1 MASEVREL
9 AGRSQ
14 SAAAEINTLI
24 SSSLDVSEKSGEM
37 LKVLLPD
44 IQKTAELVQEISSS
58 SAEQNTGAEQINK
71 AIQQLD
77 MVIQQNAAAAEEMST
92 TSEEL
97 SAQATQM
104 QNTIGF
110 FKIAVDD
117 KLSRKPEPV
126 PHKSQRTRTS
136 QSRMI
141 GNDRGSELKKHL
153 DRTKPDSRTHLPG
166 TNLRLSDAEMDARKD
181 SEFEHY

>member
-1 MASEVREL
+1 
-9 AGRSQ
+9 
-14 SAAAEINTLI
+14 
-24 SSSLDVSEKSGEM
+24 
-37 LKVLLPD
+37 
-44 IQKTAELVQEISSS
+44 
-58 SAEQNTGAEQINK
+58 EQINK

-110 FKIAVDD
+110 FKIADD
-117 KLSRKPEPV
+117 DRLSRQPEPV
-126 PHKSQRTRTS
+126 QQKRQRTRVVP
-136 QSRMI
+136 SRMI

-153 DRTKPDSRTHLPG
+153 YRTKPDSRTLLPG
-166 TNLRLSDAEMDARKD
+166 TNLRLNDADRDAQKD